1 MELDVILDS
10 DHILNDGSSPS
21 NNLRVQKEF
30 EIHYDIAYDIA
41 YDINVIHKPENDLV
55 LIVYIFLLT

>member
-1 MELDVILDS
+1 MMVVVQATIL
-10 DHILNDGSSPS
+10 
-21 NNLRVQKEF
+21 EF
-30 EIHYDIAYDIA
+30 KRNIEIHYDIA